1 LLSSAKP
8 LRLNSQIWTNG
19 GIRHVPSN
27 SSLLFTIRLLSS
39 SLGAVDVCFN
49 YQYLK
54 NTLELWKP
62 DGVVGQS
69 SITSPW
75 GTGVSCRL
83 LASFLLRVRLLTDL
97 IFSGEEYVLLMV
109 KNIGVASSG
118 LLSAV
123 DLLIS
128 SLLPS
133 HLSITA
139 VDNSLPSHLSVDD
152 SWR

>member
-1 LLSSAKP
+1 M
-8 LRLNSQIWTNG
+8 Q
-19 GIRHVPSN
+19 V
-27 SSLLFTIRLLSS
+27 
-39 SLGAVDVCFN
+39 
-49 YQYLK
+49 
-54 NTLELWKP
+54 
-62 DGVVGQS
+62 
-69 SITSPW
+69 
-75 GTGVSCRL
+75 TGFI
-83 LASFLLRVRLLTDL
+83 SFACPLTDL
-97 IFSGEEYVLLMV
+97 ISSGEEYVLLMV